1 MYDIEIVI
9 DDFLVN
15 FFNCVIVV
23 VFCVM
28 VILFGWC
35 IGKFLDKIEYVI
47 V

>member
-15 FFNCVIVV
+15 FLNKVIVGV
-23 VFCVM
+23 MCVFVMFFGCCV
-28 VILFGWC
+28 
-35 IGKFLDKIEYVI
+35 GKFLDKIEYVI